1 MNVAAYCRV
10 STDHDDQ
17 MNSLENQTSFFEE
30 YIRKHPEWTF
40 VGIYMDEGV
49 SGTSVRKR
57 VQFRRM
63 MEAAKDGAIDLILT
77 KEVSRFARNTVD
89 ALNYT
94 RQLRGMGVGVFFLSD
109 NINTLESDGE
119 LRLSL
124 MSMLAQEESRKTS
137 ARVRWGMQR
146 QMERGF
152 VFSPPMLGY
161 DSRDGVLTVRPEEA
175 EIVRR
180 IYDWYVN
187 CGMGAK
193 KIAQRLAEEN
203 TPPGK
208 RLKGWSP
215 TAVMRIL
222 TNEKYAGDLIQQKT
236 KVVDYLTHKSVENK
250 EEKLT
255 FRDHHEPIVDRAV
268 WEEAQRIRESRSR
281 NPVGHSSAARSNRY
295 WCSGKVECGVCHG
308 SCVTKTKKA
317 QYDTIRVYH
326 CRHTEHFAGDTGACP
341 NRTCIDERI
350 LCACMQFVIRH
361 LPVNAEEIRI
371 QLLDALND
379 SEKENKIRTDIDT
392 LEKRAAEWNMRKK
405 KTLALLLD
413 EVITGDDY
421 QAAVKEFDAELLV
434 LNRQIHTLRQTRN
447 SMTRSSEYSSMI
459 LDKVGIYAAQ
469 EEVTRPLYSEILEK
483 IVVYDDR
490 HVDVYLQGTKSPFSV
505 SYRREGRG
513 SRYTVFCEE
522 YTDGSSAD

>member
-10 STDHDDQ
+10 STDHEDQ

-30 YIRKHPEWTF
+30 YIRKNPEWKL
-40 VGIYMDEGV
+40 VGIYTDEGV
-49 SGTSVRKR
+49 SGTSVRR
-57 VQFRRM
+57 RTQFHRM
-63 MEAAKDGAIDLILT
+63 MEAAKDGEIDLILT

-94 RQLRGMGVGVFFLSD
+94 RQLRSMGVGVFFIAD
-109 NINTLESDGE
+109 NINTMEGDGE

-146 QMERGF
+146 QMEQGF

-161 DSRDGVLTVRPEEA
+161 DSRDGVLTVNPEEA

-187 CGMGAK
+187 HGMGTK

-203 TPPGK
+203 TPLSK
-208 RLKGWSP
+208 RLKYWSP

-281 NPVGHSSAARSNRY
+281 HPGGRSGACSNRY

-317 QYDTIRVYH
+317 QYGTVRVYH
-326 CRHTEHFAGDTGACP
+326 CKHTEHFAGDTGACT
-341 NRTCIDERI
+341 NRIYVDERI
-350 LCACMQFVIRH
+350 LCACMQFVTRQ
-361 LPVNAEEIRI
+361 LPVSTEEVRRLLLNILKYSDEKSKRI
-371 QLLDALND
+371 
-379 SEKENKIRTDIDT
+379 
-392 LEKRAAEWNMRKK
+392 AAINGLKKQADEWNARKR

-413 EVITGDDY
+413 EVITGEDY
-421 QAAVKEFDAELLV
+421 QAAIREFDAELLV
-434 LNRQIHTLRQTRN
+434 LNQQIHTLQQTADRPA
-447 SMTRSSEYSSMI
+447 EYSSMI
-459 LDKVGIYAAQ
+459 LNKVGSYAAQ
-469 EEVTRPLYSEILEK
+469 EEATRPLYSEILEK
-483 IVVYDDR
+483 IVIYGDR
-490 HVDVYLQGTKSPFSV
+490 HVDVYLQGMEIPFSV

-522 YTDGSSAD
+522 YTDGLSGH